1 MRGDIVVSRSATLSS
16 WAIRFATGGVFSHA
30 ALVFL
35 VPDPEDGF
43 ENTFLLE
50 SVSEGVGIAN
60 LRSYLERKAAT
71 DVGILRLD
79 APWYDAKLRKLIRGV
94 MLDHVKSS
102 YDFKTAMR
110 IWLSIAFGARLGW
123 SRIRKGRKSSMANAV
138 RTAPKRWLPPQFI
151 CSGFVQYGFVELLRR
166 VGLDPQL
173 AIFREGLDPADQ
185 NGLLAVTP
193 DDIATSS
200 KLTWHFVSSYVT
212 DILLAS
218 EEEIIEAMRAK
229 SLAVTYVLYPQEGH
243 GFAVPENSLSFNAIA
258 ETFLSAHLGGRCEP
272 FGEDFRGA
280 EFEVRVG
287 VAHVPGLEKASAGHA
302 ERPA

>member
-1 MRGDIVVSRSATLSS
+1 MSETAGVLEAQGHGADTDPFPMPVNRFLKEANQHLMRGDIIVSRSATLSS
-16 WAIRFATGGVFSHA
+16 WAIRLATGGVFSHA

-60 LRSYLERKAAT
+60 FRSYLERKAAT

-94 MLDHVKSS
+94 MLDHVKSG

-110 IWLSIAFGARLGW
+110 IWLAVAFGARLGW
-123 SRIRKGRKSSMANAV
+123 FRIRKGRKSSMANAV
-138 RTAPKRWLPPQFI
+138 RTAPKRWVPPQFI

-166 VGLDPQL
+166 MGLDPQL
-173 AIFREGLDPADQ
+173 AIFHEGLDPTDQ

-193 DDIATSS
+193 DDIAKSK
-200 KLTWHFVSSYVT
+200 KLTWSFVVRRGWVHRA
-212 DILLAS
+212 AS
-218 EEEIIEAMRAK
+218 FEQAVK
-229 SLAVTYVLYPQEGH
+229 S
-243 GFAVPENSLSFNAIA
+243 I
-258 ETFLSAHLGGRCEP
+258 
-272 FGEDFRGA
+272 
-280 EFEVRVG
+280 
-287 VAHVPGLEKASAGHA
+287 
-302 ERPA
+302 